1 LRIWLPLATA
11 LLMPAALQG
20 GDLLDE
26 FWPEAKVYIKTG
38 QTSRIYLQAAG
49 TWASETGYEDGQLG
63 AYMDFYFRP
72 LFKSREQ
79 RHPDTARN
87 KMLMIR
93 AGYYFGKTPPGSK
106 DPFRE
111 HTALI
116 EVTPRFFLPQLVLVE
131 NRFRGDLRF
140 VDGEFQPRFRDRLRV
155 ERTFNLTRTALTPYA
170 EFEAFYDWRYNA
182 FNRQRYSAGAE
193 WVVTKQFVVEGYY
206 LRQEDSKSSVKGTNV
221 GGVVLQ
227 FYFR

>member
-1 LRIWLPLATA
+1 VRIWVRLVTA
-11 LLMPAALQG
+11 LLVPAAVHA
-20 GDLLDE
+20 GDLLDQ

-38 QTSRIYLQAAG
+38 QTRRIYLQAAG
-49 TWASETGYEDGQLG
+49 TWTSEAGHQDGQLG
-63 AYMDFYFRP
+63 AYMDFYFTP
-72 LFKSREQ
+72 LLKSREQ
-79 RHPDTARN
+79 RHPDAARN

-116 EVTPRFFLPQLVLVE
+116 EVTPRIFLPKLVLVE

-140 VDGEFQPRFRDRLRV
+140 VDGEFLPRFRDRLRV
-155 ERTFNLTRTALTPYA
+155 ERTLKLTRTALTPYG
-170 EFEAFYDWRYNA
+170 EFEAFFDWRYNA
-182 FNRQRYSAGAE
+182 FHRQRYSAGAE
-193 WVVTKQFVVEGYY
+193 WVVTKRFVVEGYY
-206 LRQEDSKSSVKGTNV
+206 LRQQDSKSSVKGTNV
-221 GGVVLQ
+221 AGLVLQ